1 MLPKSGQTIPR
12 VCTNG
17 MGSLHKI
24 NKLEAVQRHVV
35 RSVTG
40 NYHTTSSVSDMT
52 TDLGLEALQQRR
64 IQAKLVMMYRITH
77 VLIDSPATQLPDPAE
92 LSIRSHSMRYLIIFL
107 QDRCIPVLLLPI
119 RSTLVEPATGV
130 HRNIT
135 YLGDLQR
142 RTAWSL
148 LGSQKRFYPF

>member
-1 MLPKSGQTIPR
+1 M
-12 VCTNG
+12 
-17 MGSLHKI
+17 H
-24 NKLEAVQRHVV
+24 QRHGILTLKPKLTSWKLSSDIVV

-52 TDLGLEALQQRR
+52 ADLGLEALQQRR

-77 VLIDSPATQLPDPAE
+77 VLIDSLATQLPDPAE
-92 LSIRSHSMRYLIIFL
+92 LSIRGHSMRFLITFL

-130 HRNIT
+130 HHRT